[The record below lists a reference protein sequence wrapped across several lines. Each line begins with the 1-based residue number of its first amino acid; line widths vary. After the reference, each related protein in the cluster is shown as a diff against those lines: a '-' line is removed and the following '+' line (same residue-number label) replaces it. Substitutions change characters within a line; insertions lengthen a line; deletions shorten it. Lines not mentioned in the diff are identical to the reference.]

1 MMTSAPK
8 AAALLLLLA
17 CLTAPTLSVCIGEV
31 YAVLAGYPTTYST
44 RHENEDCKIFRLDND
59 LSSWCPALDNPH
71 QWVQISSLVP
81 ERWVGVVT
89 QGKPTH
95 DNYITEYR
103 VSYTMNGRDWTFVDE
118 GRLFNGNYD
127 RNTKVRNDFDRPVL
141 ARAIRILPTKWF
153 GALRM
158 RFDVIF

>member
-1 MMTSAPK
+1 
-8 AAALLLLLA
+8 
-17 CLTAPTLSVCIGEV
+17 
-31 YAVLAGYPTTYST
+31 
-44 RHENEDCKIFRLDND
+44 
-59 LSSWCPALDNPH
+59 
-71 QWVQISSLVP
+71 VQISSLVP
-81 ERWVGVVT
+81 ERWTAVVT
-89 QGKPTH
+89 QGKPGV
-95 DNYITEYR
+95 DQYVTEYQ